1 MTLETFKKLIL
12 INGMD
17 SKMEGVY
24 LEEQETTRYFWVSRI
39 TEDQIIFHGGA
50 DNPMTIM
57 DIVNTE
63 GEGEREIIIDLHNL
77 GSYIPIEITGF
88 YIDEVN
94 DLLVNYKLKEKEGK

>member
-1 MTLETFKKLIL
+1 MDLNVFKKLIL
-12 INGMD
+12 MYGMD

-24 LEEQETTRYFWVSRI
+24 LEEHETTRYFWVSKI
-39 TEDQIIFHGGA
+39 TDDKIVFHGGA
-50 DNPMTIM
+50 DNPMKIM

-63 GEGEREIIIDLHNL
+63 GEGEREVIIDLHNL

-94 DLLVNYKLKEKEGK
+94 DLMINYKLKEGK

>member
-17 SKMEGVY
+17 TRMEGVF

-94 DLLVNYKLKEKEGK
+94 DLMVNYKLKEKEEK

>member
-12 INGMD
+12 INGID
-17 SKMEGVY
+17 TRMEGVF

-39 TEDQIIFHGGA
+39 TEDQIVFHGGA

-88 YIDEVN
+88 YIDDVN
-94 DLLVNYKLKEKEGK
+94 DLMVNYKLKEGK